1 MPDAAP
7 RGDSLYI
14 ITESLT
20 YNIYQSEKLAE
31 EVSVRPEVVVLEVG
45 VDVVQDQLLLQ
56 PLLALGDD
64 AEVQV
69 HGQGPHLI
77 GQKKL
82 ITFDTRYR

>member
-1 MPDAAP
+1 MYT
-7 RGDSLYI
+7 LKYTYI

-31 EVSVRPEVVVLEVG
+31 EVSVCPEVVVLEVG

-69 HGQGPHLI
+69 HGQGSHLT

-82 ITFDTRYR
+82 ITSDTRYR